1 MTSRDLPSNVTVRKR
16 AQARKSSPQKY
27 HISAAQTMDV
37 EEALHL
43 VFGEGL
49 DGLDSGE
56 ETDIEEDPDFPLP
69 EHSDSEC
76 SEPGADDI
84 QSSDTEGRN

>member
-1 MTSRDLPSNVTVRKR
+1 MN
-16 AQARKSSPQKY
+16 A
-27 HISAAQTMDV
+27 

-76 SEPGADDI
+76 SEDDISDI
-84 QSSDTEGRN
+84 QSSDTEGRK